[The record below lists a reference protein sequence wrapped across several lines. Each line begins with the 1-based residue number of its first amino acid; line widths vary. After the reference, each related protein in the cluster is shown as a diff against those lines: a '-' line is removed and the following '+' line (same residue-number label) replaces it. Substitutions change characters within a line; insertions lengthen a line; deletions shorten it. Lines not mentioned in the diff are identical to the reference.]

1 MRDEDIHIGD
11 VLRVRQWEDMAAEY
25 GTTDDENSY
34 FCAIQVNKYV
44 KFLKKRKYLCGQTF
58 TVSECYDSEFDNETK
73 FYCSKEGVEIKDLGR
88 GDWLICAEMLEPIIE
103 EDLEVANDEDIKL
116 LFG

>member
-44 KFLKKRKYLCGQTF
+44 SSFQVFKK
-58 TVSECYDSEFDNETK
+58 
-73 FYCSKEGVEIKDLGR
+73 
-88 GDWLICAEMLEPIIE
+88 
-103 EDLEVANDEDIKL
+103 
-116 LFG
+116 